1 MPPSADVHAQ
11 HGVLDTLKQ
20 AISHVEHAV
29 LPTRTA
35 ITANTYSAA
44 DAAQAFCNS
53 LQAAFDAKDADGIV
67 KHFRDD
73 GWWRDILTVD
83 FDFNSIKR
91 DQIKGHLSRY
101 GIPTIQNL
109 KVVKP
114 NDAQFNK
121 EAGWLQAYTSYETPE
136 GRGKGFLRLKES
148 APGAGDWQAFTFFT
162 ALWEIKGHEE
172 HAGHKRPL
180 GAEHGLHESSENWLD
195 RRQKQIK
202 FEHEDPTCLIVG
214 GGQNGLMLAARLT
227 TLGVKTLIVEKNPR
241 IGDSWRR
248 RYHTLCLHD
257 PVWADHFAY
266 MQFPKTWP
274 IYTPKDKLAN
284 YMEEYA
290 SQMELNVWLQSTIER
305 DPRWDPQ
312 TKRWTVKVLREG
324 AEDREMKV
332 PHLVMATGFSG
343 EPRMPTFPMDEFK
356 GEISHSSKHPGCH
369 GKPEWSGKKAVVVGC
384 CNSGHDIAA
393 DFYEHGLDTTIVQ
406 RSSTYVMSS
415 EHGIPGLL
423 KGVYEENGPP
433 TDDADIML
441 TSLPLDVLEQFHI
454 SATEDIAVK
463 DKVILDD
470 LQKAGFKLNKYP
482 GGLFLKYFRDG
493 GGYYIDVGC
502 SRLIADGKIKIKQ
515 GVEIERLTKDGILF
529 KDGVELK
536 ADIIILATGYTS
548 QRETVRRVI
557 SSDVADRLGQ
567 VWGADKQGEIP
578 GVWRYSGVPHFWLMS
593 GNLFQARCFSKHLA
607 LQIHM
612 IELGLRTH
620 ADDPVAYKHAADPRF

>member
-53 LQAAFDAKDADGIV
+53 MQAAFDAKDADGIV

-73 GWWRDILTVD
+73 GWWRDILVRPLLFSPAGLFQDPSLTAFVDTFQTVD

-91 DQIKGHLSRY
+91 DEIKGHLSRY

-202 FEHEDPTCLIVG
+202 FEDEDPTCLIVG

-248 RYHTLCLHD
+248 CVQLFRSLFGTPL
-257 PVWADHFAY
+257 
-266 MQFPKTWP
+266 TP
-274 IYTPKDKLAN
+274 IVSRTGVITPC
-284 YMEEYA
+284 
-290 SQMELNVWLQSTIER
+290 VC
-305 DPRWDPQ
+305 
-312 TKRWTVKVLREG
+312 
-324 AEDREMKV
+324 
-332 PHLVMATGFSG
+332 TGFDAIFL
-343 EPRMPTFPMDEFK
+343 PLLMNCR
-356 GEISHSSKHPGCH
+356 HAC
-369 GKPEWSGKKAVVVGC
+369 
-384 CNSGHDIAA
+384 
-393 DFYEHGLDTTIVQ
+393 
-406 RSSTYVMSS
+406 RSSR
-415 EHGIPGLL
+415 PGL
-423 KGVYEENGPP
+423 GG
-433 TDDADIML
+433 
-441 TSLPLDVLEQFHI
+441 SLCVHFPAL
-454 SATEDIAVK
+454 SAPIA
-463 DKVILDD
+463 L
-470 LQKAGFKLNKYP
+470 
-482 GGLFLKYFRDG
+482 
-493 GGYYIDVGC
+493 
-502 SRLIADGKIKIKQ
+502 
-515 GVEIERLTKDGILF
+515 
-529 KDGVELK
+529 
-536 ADIIILATGYTS
+536 
-548 QRETVRRVI
+548 
-557 SSDVADRLGQ
+557 
-567 VWGADKQGEIP
+567 
-578 GVWRYSGVPHFWLMS
+578 
-593 GNLFQARCFSKHLA
+593 
-607 LQIHM
+607 
-612 IELGLRTH
+612 
-620 ADDPVAYKHAADPRF
+620 